1 MTSERNFDDIYFKLS
16 TRIICS
22 TENYTLR
29 LTVEKRF
36 KTRKSNISNNHVN
49 DVLNISFDMFS

>member
-36 KTRKSNISNNHVN
+36 KTRKSNISNNREDTTHHPSGVK
-49 DVLNISFDMFS
+49 L